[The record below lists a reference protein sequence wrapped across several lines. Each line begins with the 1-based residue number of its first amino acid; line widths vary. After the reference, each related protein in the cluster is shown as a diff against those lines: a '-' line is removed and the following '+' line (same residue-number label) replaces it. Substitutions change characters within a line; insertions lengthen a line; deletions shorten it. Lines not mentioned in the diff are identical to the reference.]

1 MIKKKNNT
9 YKMLKKNTAKLA
21 VIHYVTEY
29 SPNRLAAVFLRN
41 LSEDELVIE
50 QMTEDGYW
58 EWKLADHT
66 AYKYFQRQVSSYLK
80 KYANDPSFQT
90 MVEHLESV
98 FLARKYFGPNYQDL
112 AYSYFLRVQSI
123 KDFARADFIAK
134 NPITPEMSRKELAI
148 RNQLLGK
155 ISVRHWIGDITNY
168 EYFSQAPT
176 FMRKDVQGSLQH
188 IDLYIIHLFND
199 KQLDK
204 ELFKLS
210 ANQELQTKLA
220 PKSSQA
226 KSKLIK
232 I

>member
-9 YKMLKKNTAKLA
+9 YMLLKENAPKLA
-21 VIHYVTEY
+21 LIHYATEF
-29 SPNRLAAVFLRN
+29 SPNRLAAMFLRN
-41 LSEDELVIE
+41 LSVDDFVVE
-50 QMTEDGYW
+50 QMTDDGYW
-58 EWKLADHT
+58 EWKLADNT
-66 AYKYFQRQVSSYLK
+66 TYKYFHRQVSSYLK

-90 MVEHLESV
+90 MVEHLESA
-98 FLARKYFGPNYQDL
+98 FLTRKYFGPNYQDL
-112 AYSYFLRVQSI
+112 AYSYFLRVQSL

-176 FMRKDVQGSLQH
+176 SMRKDVQGSLQQ
-188 IDLYIIHLFND
+188 IDRYIVNLLND
-199 KQLDK
+199 TQFDK
-204 ELFKLS
+204 ELFKFS
-210 ANQELQTKLA
+210 ASQKLQARLA

-226 KSKLIK
+226 KSKPIK